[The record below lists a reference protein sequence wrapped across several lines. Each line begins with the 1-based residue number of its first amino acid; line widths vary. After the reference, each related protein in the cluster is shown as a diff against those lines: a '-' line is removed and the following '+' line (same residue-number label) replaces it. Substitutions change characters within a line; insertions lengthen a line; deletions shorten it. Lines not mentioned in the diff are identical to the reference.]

1 MQLTTE
7 HMFKTILK
15 NFKQGTV
22 NHKKGSMFLIASIVE
37 GNVPGQILV
46 RESGCLYQLI
56 RLFYEII
63 QQTEKVSDN
72 TILKLRHVG
81 GYELVVL

>member
-7 HMFKTILK
+7 PMFRTILK
-15 NFKQGTV
+15 HLEQGKV
-22 NHKKGSMFLIASIVE
+22 KHKKGSMFLVASIVE

-56 RLFYEII
+56 RLFHEII
-63 QQTEKVSDN
+63 QQTTNVSDD
-72 TILKLRHVG
+72 TILKFR
-81 GYELVVL
+81 